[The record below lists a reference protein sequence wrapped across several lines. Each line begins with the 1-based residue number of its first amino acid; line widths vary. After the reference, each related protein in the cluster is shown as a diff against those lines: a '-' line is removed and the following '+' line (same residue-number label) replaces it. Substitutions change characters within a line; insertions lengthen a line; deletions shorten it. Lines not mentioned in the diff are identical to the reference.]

1 MGSGKKLSKEFDNAR
16 RKKITAKVSPMP
28 ADTIADRYI
37 SAGWLLSQM
46 DIAGGNRAYKYV
58 QGRAVTVGLEAMEFK
73 APVFIGD
80 NVTIYTEIEKQGRS
94 SLTIRVQAYAERR
107 EGKPGQRSEKVT
119 EGLFTFVHIDEN
131 GKAREIAKGSPD
143 KASGKRPKGKAS
155 DTEVLGQEPALK
167 KGQELSIRTVPFPRD
182 KNYNGDIFGGWVL
195 EQMDLAGSVRA
206 RKFVGGA
213 AVPVAINAMTFN
225 RPVSVLDEVSFYTEI
240 EKVGKSSVTVK
251 VEAWALREDL
261 KKYEKVTEGSFVYV
275 SVDKD
280 RKPQPINPKP

>member
-1 MGSGKKLSKEFDNAR
+1 M
-16 RKKITAKVSPMP
+16 
-28 ADTIADRYI
+28 
-37 SAGWLLSQM
+37 
-46 DIAGGNRAYKYV
+46 
-58 QGRAVTVGLEAMEFK
+58 
-73 APVFIGD
+73 
-80 NVTIYTEIEKQGRS
+80 
-94 SLTIRVQAYAERR
+94 
-107 EGKPGQRSEKVT
+107 
-119 EGLFTFVHIDEN
+119 
-131 GKAREIAKGSPD
+131 
-143 KASGKRPKGKAS
+143 
-155 DTEVLGQEPALK
+155 GQEPALK